1 MKQERELKT
10 VDTQGCAVRSP
21 DFLFH
26 SEATNNVYR
35 GSTAR
40 TTLMGNAIQLHSTV
54 LTAVITIRTNCDCNL

>member
-10 VDTQGCAVRSP
+10 VDTQGCAARSP

-40 TTLMGNAIQLHSTV
+40 TTLLQCSLKHNYYG
-54 LTAVITIRTNCDCNL
+54 